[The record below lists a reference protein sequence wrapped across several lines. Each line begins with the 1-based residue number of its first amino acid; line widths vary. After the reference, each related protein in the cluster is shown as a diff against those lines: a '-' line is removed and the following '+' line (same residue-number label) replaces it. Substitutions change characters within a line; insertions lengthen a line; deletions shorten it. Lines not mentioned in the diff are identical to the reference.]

1 MLLKIRGVLHESRR
15 FVQALYLPGS
25 GSHTKGM
32 PKILEPIL
40 DFERR
45 LSNRTELEQN
55 LGRRKISS
63 LNIDDLFA
71 QWEMYKAIE
80 SKKGILRMRQNEVKE
95 LLKEAKETKQS
106 KDNENIIRKYTIE
119 SETIKADLHNL
130 VDHSTG
136 IEDKF
141 INSFLALPNDISS
154 KVPNDTQ
161 IVSTHGDIPEN
172 FKRTHHLNYENAI
185 VYHNEY
191 MYYLKSDAAIFDSHF
206 PMNCV
211 DYFLKNGF
219 IHLSN
224 PDFAKTLMVEGAGYT
239 VDNVFGVSHN
249 LDSHHT
255 NVPHLV
261 GNGSMMSFLG
271 FITRMRVRGSL
282 LPLQWVSSGKTYTP
296 IASNDDGLF
305 NVIQST
311 TVQVFMAGSKEQ
323 MQQKYDETMNLMINL
338 FNLLGIHYRLVC
350 IPANE
355 LHAPE
360 CYSKRIEMYSPH
372 LDKYIEVGRLSN
384 FSDYISK
391 RLIFLYEKDQKK
403 NICKFNHIVSGT
415 VCNVTKLIAILLE
428 MNEGILPKDLLQNKN
443 K

>member
-1 MLLKIRGVLHESRR
+1 MLLRIRKVLHESRR
-15 FVQALYLPGS
+15 FVQALYLS
-25 GSHTKGM
+25 ESHTKGM
-32 PKILEPIL
+32 PKILEPVL
-40 DFERR
+40 DFEHR

-55 LGRRKISS
+55 LNRRKIAS
-63 LNIDDLFA
+63 LNTDDLFA

-80 SKKGILRMRQNEVKE
+80 LKKEILRMRQKEVKE
-95 LLKEAKETKQS
+95 LLKEANETKQI
-106 KDNENIIRKYTIE
+106 KDKENIVRKYTIE
-119 SETIKADLHNL
+119 SETIKEDLHNL
-130 VDHSTG
+130 VDHSTS

-141 INSFLALPNDISS
+141 IDSFLSLPNNLSS
-154 KVPNDTQ
+154 RVPDDAQ
-161 IVSTHGDIPEN
+161 IMSTHGDKPADS
-172 FKRTHHLNYENAI
+172 KRIHHLNYDNAI
-185 VYHNEY
+185 DFHNEY
-191 MYYLKSDAAIFDSHF
+191 TYYLKGEAAIFDGHF

-211 DYFLKNGF
+211 DYFLKHGF

-224 PDFAKTLMVEGAGYT
+224 PDLVRTLMVEGAGYT
-239 VDNVFGVSHN
+239 VDDVFDVSHHM
-249 LDSHHT
+249 DSHHT

-271 FITRMRVRGSL
+271 FITRMRIRGSL

-296 IASNDDGLF
+296 AAINDDGLF
-305 NVIQST
+305 NVSQST

-323 MQQKYDETMNLMINL
+323 MHQKYDETMNLMTKL

-360 CYSKRIEMYSPH
+360 YYSNRIEMYSSH

-384 FSDYISK
+384 YCDYISK
-391 RLIFLYEKDQKK
+391 RLLFLYEKDQTK
-403 NICKFNHIVSGT
+403 NICEFNHIVSGT

-428 MNEGILPKDLLQNKN
+428 MNEGIVPKDLLEKI